1 MEDEPLRKIN
11 YFTGFFLQANDLKA
25 AEDYRDRTRWLHNL
39 LFHGPGVVR
48 HYRDQMRITVNDLGN
63 EITVG
68 TGFAIDPQGREL
80 ILWQPSTHPIRRET
94 YDPPKTLYISIS
106 YQSREIDQR
115 RNDSNPDYSGHA
127 FIEESAAVAVG
138 TTPPGPTSLE
148 LGRIALTR
156 DGVRVRVAGNDT
168 EPRDDEI
175 DTRNRLWSGI
185 ARAVLRLDDY
195 AEVVRS
201 GEIQVRGG
209 DKAVISIEHVTQGDR
224 ARVFSISVYPQAPGR
239 IMWHQ
244 ESSSDQ
250 RGTTE
255 YSLVLENPQRGV
267 DVLARYKV
275 YRLG

>member
-11 YFTGFFLQANDLKA
+11 YFTGFFLQANDLRA
-25 AEDYRDRTRWLHNL
+25 AESYRDRTRWLHNL

-48 HYRDQMRITVNDLGN
+48 HYRDEMRITVNDQGN

-68 TGFAIDPQGREL
+68 TGLAIDPQGREL
-80 ILWQPSTHPIRRET
+80 ILWQPSTLAIQRET
-94 YDPPKTLYISIS
+94 YDPPKTLFISIS
-106 YQSREIDQR
+106 YQSREVDQR

-127 FIEESAAVAVG
+127 FIEESAAVSLS
-138 TTPPGPTSLE
+138 TNPPGPNSVE
-148 LGRIALTR
+148 LGRIALSR
-156 DGVRVRVAGNDT
+156 DGARVRAAANDT
-168 EPRDDEI
+168 QPREDDVDI
-175 DTRNRLWSGI
+175 RNRPWSGI
-185 ARAVLRLDDY
+185 ARAVFRLGDY
-195 AEVVRS
+195 AEVVRA

-209 DKAVISIEHVTQGDR
+209 DKAVVSIEHVSQGDR
-224 ARVFSISVYPQAPGR
+224 ARVFSISVYPQAPGK

-244 ESSSDQ
+244 EASSDQ

-255 YSLVLENPQRGV
+255 YFLVLENPQKGI